1 MPVLPFE
8 GILKPEA
15 MLRQAQAE
23 VTELRK
29 ALEHGAMV
37 LAQLES
43 RLQTAT
49 LSFCAAAV
57 QAGGVVTVTRDEL
70 DGTYSLKRHEDP
82 ATHAVTWTVTRQEQ
96 PAVQPAVEPV
106 Q

>member
-1 MPVLPFE
+1 MGVLSVE

-15 MLRQAQAE
+15 RRRQAQAE
-23 VTELRK
+23 VNSLQK

-37 LAQLES
+37 LAQLEN

-70 DGTYSLKRHEDP
+70 AAAYSLQRHEDP

-96 PAVQPAVEPV
+96 PAVKPAVQPV